1 MLGRHSACISFF
13 SITFFH
19 NWTSYKL
26 KLSGIFKNLIGIVI
40 LVITFCDAVIS
51 HVITSFLLFQLHCW
65 YQEVFK
71 RCCHTQNLEEIEEHY
86 LPLVNKP
93 VCDIQNMF
101 SRNNN
106 VLKKKLTS
114 GKYQSARTKRPS
126 LEGLDDVWST
136 ILIKIWILS
145 FIKIFYFVIVWQL
158 IFKGLGFTRYLKFWV
173 FGQIPFWRYTPNQ
186 LYFKFSISFEK

>member
-1 MLGRHSACISFF
+1 MNFWIRSCSGNFGSVYNILLIERFYEKVHHIWVFCIQWNNADYLYQSLSFYFHIQMRSIKPNKRVLGRHSACISFF

-106 VLKKKLTS
+106 DVLKKNWLQENTNQQK
-114 GKYQSARTKRPS
+114 Q
-126 LEGLDDVWST
+126 
-136 ILIKIWILS
+136 
-145 FIKIFYFVIVWQL
+145 
-158 IFKGLGFTRYLKFWV
+158 KGHPLWG
-173 FGQIPFWRYTPNQ
+173 
-186 LYFKFSISFEK
+186 